1 MEKKIVTVKLTV
13 ELVERHRRQVRGLA
27 TRRNSKEAKPLYG
40 QRSKE
45 PRARA

>member
-1 MEKKIVTVKLTV
+1 MEKKIVTVKLPV

-27 TRRNSKEAKPLYG
+27 TRLHSKEAKPLYG
-40 QRSKE
+40 QQSKK